1 MLRSLAFVAAL
12 TLSAVASAAVYKWID
27 ADGRV
32 HYSDLPQSDRAE
44 LVSIVSSAR
53 RPTNREAPASRTVT
67 AQVQRNAS
75 AQQEEKQ
82 KSEQHTE
89 QAVAA
94 DLAKAQGKK
103 CDDAKERYRLTIES
117 HQLYRPGAN
126 GERVYL
132 SDSEISQERLN
143 ARRYLDASCG
153 GAK

>member
-12 TLSAVASAAVYKWID
+12 TMSAVASAAVYKWID
-27 ADGRV
+27 AAGGV
-32 HYSDLPQSDRAE
+32 HYSDRPQGDHAE
-44 LVSIVSSAR
+44 LVNIISRA
-53 RPTNREAPASRTVT
+53 TNREAVASHTVT

-103 CDDAKERYRLTIES
+103 CADAKERYRLTIES
-117 HQLYRPGAN
+117 HQLYRQGKN

-132 SDSEISQERLN
+132 SDSEISQARLN
-143 ARRYLDASCG
+143 ARRDLDASCG
-153 GAK
+153 SAK